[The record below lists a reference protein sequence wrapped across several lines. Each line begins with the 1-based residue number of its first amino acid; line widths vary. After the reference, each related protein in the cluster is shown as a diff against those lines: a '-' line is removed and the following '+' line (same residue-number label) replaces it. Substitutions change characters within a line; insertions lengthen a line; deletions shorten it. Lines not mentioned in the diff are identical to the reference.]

1 MRAARADTAGS
12 AVAAPSDPVT
22 AGAPKI
28 TAVPAHLPKDDHVTP
43 HSDHGPGGPAHGFG
57 IDIGGTGIKGA
68 LVDLRDGS
76 LISDRFRLD
85 TPKPSTPAAVA
96 TTVAAVAGQVHYQG
110 PVGVTFPGVVMHG
123 TVETAANVDTSWVG
137 TSLIDTLAPVL
148 PGPVTGLN
156 DADAAGLAEVR
167 YGAGEDRPG
176 LVIMVTLG
184 TGIGTALIHDGV
196 LVPNAE
202 LGHME
207 VDGHDAESRASVA
220 ARERRGLTWEQW
232 ARKVQKYLRQ
242 LEKLLWPE
250 LFILGGGVSKRPDKW
265 FDLIDTRTP
274 RVIAKLANN
283 AGIVG
288 AALAAAEA
296 ESRPTART
304 ARATSSRVQ

>member
-1 MRAARADTAGS
+1 
-12 AVAAPSDPVT
+12 
-22 AGAPKI
+22 
-28 TAVPAHLPKDDHVTP
+28 VPHQRNH
-43 HSDHGPGGPAHGFG
+43 PGGGRSPDSSAAATGSLPRHSLGV
-57 IDIGGTGIKGA
+57 DIGGTGIKGA

-76 LISDRFRLD
+76 LASDRFRLD
-85 TPKPSTPAAVA
+85 TPHPATPQAVA
-96 TTVAAVAGQVHYQG
+96 ATVADVVGNVEYSG
-110 PVGVTFPGVVMHG
+110 PIGVTFPGVVQRG
-123 TVETAANVDTSWVG
+123 TVLTAANVDSSWIG
-137 TSLIDTLAPVL
+137 TSLVDTLAPLL
-148 PGPVTGLN
+148 PGTVVGLN

-167 YGAGEDRPG
+167 YGAGEDRDG

-207 VDGHDAESRASVA
+207 VDGHDAETRASVS
-220 ARERRGLTWEQW
+220 ARERRGLSWEQW
-232 ARKVQKYLRQ
+232 ARKVQKYLRR

-250 LFILGGGVSKRPDKW
+250 LFIIGGGVSKRPDKW

-274 RVIAKLANN
+274 KVIATLANN

-296 ESRPTART
+296 QLGPSARRGRPA
-304 ARATSSRVQ
+304 APGSS